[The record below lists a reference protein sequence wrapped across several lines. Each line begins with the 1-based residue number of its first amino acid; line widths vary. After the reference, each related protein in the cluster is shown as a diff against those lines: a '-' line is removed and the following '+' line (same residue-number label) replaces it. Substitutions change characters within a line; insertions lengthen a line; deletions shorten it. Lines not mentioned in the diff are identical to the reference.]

1 MKNHRSRVG
10 TVEDALDSYEGMVE
24 EARKIK
30 ALGLE
35 GQLAT
40 LKHFGRAGT
49 GNFSWNLPA
58 HFSDALALIADHEGP
73 QEFRNLV
80 LAGDYGMSLEDEY
93 MPLVKAHEGT
103 TAVLRKEV
111 AEMRYESQKEQSR
124 RIYENDLDSI
134 EGND

>member
-93 MPLVKAHEGT
+93 MPLVKAHDGT
-103 TAVLRKEV
+103 TAVLRKEQ
-111 AEMRYESQKEQSR
+111 AAMRLEAAQEQVQR
-124 RIYENDLDSI
+124 TYENELESI
-134 EGND
+134 EGDD